1 MILRGGVKTVPIIT
15 GGYNKKSQRGGP
27 VYFNELWMPHTNA
40 FFYTDTPSSAFS
52 PVYTYVDDKK
62 ETILM
67 KVQTNVNSL
76 TGLTL
81 APDYMVKIGS
91 SYPLAPQ
98 CIGRDGLHPIVTQK
112 KDGGFEKINVGAWPD
127 FTNMYMYA
135 YNSVATSLEYLGSFN
150 INTTGHGGPYLTPM
164 YYRSPYDLNN
174 ALGIGIELRF
184 WDVDQSFYSEFE
196 NAFQS
201 CYNNYSNP
209 DKAVMEYYVTATNNY
224 AAYNNTQVAGVSLT
238 AQMFSDLTGL
248 QCNSL
253 T

>member
-1 MILRGGVKTVPIIT
+1 MNLHSGVGTIAVFNAYGKQKTKTEVPC
-15 GGYNKKSQRGGP
+15 
-27 VYFNELWMPHTNA
+27 YFNELWMPHTNA

-52 PVYTYVDDKK
+52 PVYTYVDDEK

-135 YNSVATSLEYLGSFN
+135 YNSVATSLEYLGFFHV
-150 INTTGHGGPYLTPM
+150 NTTGHAGANLTLM
-164 YYRSPYDLNN
+164 NYRSPYDLNN
-174 ALGIGIELRF
+174 ALGLGIELRY

-201 CYNNYSNP
+201 CYNNYNNP
-209 DKAVMEYYVTATNNY
+209 DKANLEYYVTATNNY
-224 AAYNNTQVAGVSLT
+224 ASYNNTQVNGVSLT
-238 AQMFSDLTGL
+238 AQMFSELTGL